1 MGRGLDPGRD
11 AHEHVLGL
19 VEQSLA
25 AVDLI
30 EGVEDQVA
38 DAGAGG
44 KEDLLVA
51 LVVAVHVD
59 ASGIEAGAQR
69 HVQLAA
75 RGDVD
80 REALL
85 GEEPVGGGAGQRL
98 AGEEHFRLGPAS
110 LEGRPVGAGTG
121 AHVVFGVDVGG
132 CAELRRQIDD
142 VATGDL
148 EMTALV
154 DAALSRVH
162 RRPLDRVRHR
172 PGLSTL
178 RHRRAL

>member
-1 MGRGLDPGRD
+1 M
-11 AHEHVLGL
+11 
-19 VEQSLA
+19 
-25 AVDLI
+25 
-30 EGVEDQVA
+30 A

-44 KEDLLVA
+44 EEDLLVA

-59 ASGIEAGAQR
+59 AGGVEAGAQR

-98 AGEEHFRLGPAS
+98 AGEEHLEVGPAP
-110 LEGRPVGAGTG
+110 LEGLAVGAGPG
-121 AHVVFGVDVGG
+121 PHVVLGVDVGG
-132 CAELRRQIDD
+132 RAELRRQIDH
-142 VATGDL
+142 VAAGDL
-148 EMTALV
+148 EVTALV
-154 DAALSRVH
+154 DAAAAGVD
-162 RRPLDRVRHR
+162 RRALDRVGHR
-172 PGLSTL
+172 TGLSTL